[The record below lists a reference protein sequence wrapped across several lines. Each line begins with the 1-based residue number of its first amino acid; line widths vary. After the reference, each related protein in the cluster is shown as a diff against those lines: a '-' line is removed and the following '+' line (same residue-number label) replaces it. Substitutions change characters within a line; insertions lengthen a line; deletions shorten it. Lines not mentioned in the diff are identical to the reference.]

1 MNHSTELVKKLKEYE
16 GGDNRKAVFQLITTL
31 SLYLA
36 FIAGMFV
43 MVLSGLPYWM
53 VLIAAL
59 PAGGLHMKIFITM
72 HDCGHNSYLTSTRWM
87 RIVGRICAVIT
98 FTPYYDWLRAHA
110 IHHATVSDLDKRGT
124 GDVWTMTV
132 EEYQASSRGKKILYR
147 IYRNPFFLLGLGPLL
162 LFLVVFRFPRNSLK
176 KRCLKSVLCTDLAVA
191 VIIAAFSLTVGFGT
205 YLRVILPT
213 LFVAGVSG
221 VWLFFIQHQYKDVYW
236 AHSSNWNSIRA
247 ALEGSSFYRL
257 PGVLRWFSGNIGYH
271 HIHHL
276 NPRIPNYALK
286 RCYNEVPE
294 VQRVKPITLKTSLK
308 SLFLHLWDEK
318 SRTLVKFRNAGPRR
332 SKLSPI

>member
-1 MNHSTELVKKLKEYE
+1 MNHSMELMKKLKKYE
-16 GGDNRKAVFQLITTL
+16 GGDNRKAIFQLITTL

-36 FIAGMFV
+36 LIAGMFV

-53 VLIAAL
+53 VLLAAL
-59 PAGGLHMKIFITM
+59 PAGGLHMKIFVIM
-72 HDCGHNSYLTSTRWM
+72 HDCGHNSYLTSTRGM
-87 RIVGRICAVIT
+87 RIVGRICAGIT

-132 EEYQASSRGKKILYR
+132 QEYQASSRGKKILYR

-176 KRCLKSVLCTDLAVA
+176 KRCLMSVLWTDLAVA
-191 VIIAAFSLTVGFGT
+191 VIVAGFSLTVGFGP
-205 YLRVILPT
+205 YLLVILPT
-213 LFVAGVSG
+213 LFIAGVSG
-221 VWLFFIQHQYKDVYW
+221 VWLFFIQHQYQDVYW
-236 AHSSNWNSIRA
+236 AHSSNWNSIKA
-247 ALEGSSFYRL
+247 ALQGSSFYRL

-294 VQRVKPITLKTSLK
+294 VQQVKPITIKTSLK

-318 SRTLVKFRNAGPRR
+318 SGTLVKFRNAGTRNPE
-332 SKLSPI
+332 LSLV